1 MDKNKDKMFFVAF
14 NYLINFTLERYKKLI
29 KKFNTLERAF
39 YANSRDLLEAG
50 LKRELVFD
58 FIVARKSFNFEQ
70 TFKKIETEN
79 INICLWGDVNYPELL
94 ANIYNPPP
102 IFYYRGCLDVNWN
115 NALSVVGSRKFTLYG
130 EKIIKDFISVLSQA
144 NINIISGLAIGI
156 DSLAHRESLKNNGL
170 TIAVLGSGLDY
181 FSIYPR
187 NNRALV
193 QEIIEKKGLV
203 LSEFPLETGPL
214 SFNFPRRNR
223 IIAGLSRATLVV
235 EASKKSGSLITA
247 KYALDEGR
255 EVFTFPGNIYD
266 DNFSGNNNLIKS
278 GAGVVL
284 FPEEILDFFNI
295 MPFSSNILKK
305 SVYRGENEIE
315 EKILD
320 ILGEST
326 KHVDELLET
335 LPFSIKEIGSTLAV
349 LEIKGIIIDTG
360 GKNYKIV

>member
-1 MDKNKDKMFFVAF
+1 MNQSEDKMFFIAF

-29 KKFNTLERAF
+29 KKFNTLEKAF

-58 FIVARKSFNFEQ
+58 FILARKSFDFEQ
-70 TFKKIETEN
+70 IFKKIKTEN
-79 INICLWGDVNYPELL
+79 INVCLWGDVDYPELL
-94 ANIYNPPP
+94 ANIYSPPP
-102 IFYYRGCLDVNWN
+102 IFYYRGSLDVNWN
-115 NALSVVGSRKFTLYG
+115 KALSVVGSRKFTPYG
-130 EKIIKDFISVLSQA
+130 EKIAKDFVSSLSQVG
-144 NINIISGLAIGI
+144 IGIISGLAIGI
-156 DSLAHRESLKNNGL
+156 DSLAHRESLEKNNK

-181 FSIYPR
+181 SSIYPR
-187 NNRALV
+187 SNRALA
-193 QEIIEKKGLV
+193 QEIVEKGGLV
-203 LSEFPLETGPL
+203 LSEFPLGTEPA
-214 SFNFPRRNR
+214 SFNFPKRNR

-295 MPFSSNILKK
+295 LPLPGNRPNK
-305 SVYRGENEIE
+305 SAYKGENELE
-315 EKILD
+315 ERVLD
-320 ILGEST
+320 ILRENTS
-326 KHVDELLET
+326 HIDELLEI
-335 LPFSIKEIGSTLAV
+335 LPFNIKEISSVLAV
-349 LEIKGIIIDTG
+349 LEIKGVIVDVG
-360 GKNYKIV
+360 GKNYKIA